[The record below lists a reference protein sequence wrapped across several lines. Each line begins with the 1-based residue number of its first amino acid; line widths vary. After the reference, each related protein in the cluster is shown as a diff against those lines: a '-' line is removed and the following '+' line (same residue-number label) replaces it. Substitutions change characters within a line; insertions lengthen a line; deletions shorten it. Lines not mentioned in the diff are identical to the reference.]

1 MRKKLIGVTLVLL
14 FLPGGATKGVKGDDY
29 VPDLGVSLDVAGWTA
44 LSSGQTVF
52 LGKLHL
58 LGA

>member
-1 MRKKLIGVTLVLL
+1 MKTGREVLL

-58 LGA
+58 LGT